1 MDLFDPTPKL
11 NELNGQPLPESMT
24 KNVRFAFIKK
34 ENGEFKSPLWKF
46 FTDAEKDALV
56 AKVDPAREAEVV
68 TRERVV
74 EDAFAPGDAWFVT
87 RDLMRRD
94 PDGDYFFVDRASDV
108 LRTPDGVV
116 FSRKL
121 EAVVHSRPE
130 VALAAAYSVAIDGR
144 GAEKVVVAL
153 VLRSGRDFEPRGLF
167 DALRTELSDGQL
179 PAFVRVLEAIPMT
192 EGYRPIKSALRDER
206 RPAQWAGQTFRL
218 DLPRA
223 TYRPH
228 SARKKTPSAKK
239 AAPKK
244 ARPRKA

>member
-1 MDLFDPTPKL
+1 MSEPLL
-11 NELNGQPLPESMT
+11 RELNRLRGLVLDPEVLVKAVASGRQKGEQPTWRRAEMRYVDLKAGRHLQVT
-24 KNVRFAFIKK
+24 
-34 ENGEFKSPLWKF
+34 
-46 FTDAEKDALV
+46 TYDATQAHT
-56 AKVDPAREAEVV
+56 ANHAE
-68 TRERVV
+68 
-74 EDAFAPGDAWFVT
+74 GDAARDAVDTLLDEPFGNWYVETTTQTHALRVT
-87 RDLMRRD
+87 K
-94 PDGDYFFVDRASDV
+94 
-108 LRTPDGVV
+108 
-116 FSRKL
+116 KL